1 MAAVQISANGIKIM
15 RKPDLNDP
23 DLPLSE
29 VFRIWPE
36 TRAVFLER
44 QMLCVGC
51 AIAPFHTIA
60 DACVEYDLDEQEFRA
75 ELNGAVKSASHPHF

>member
-1 MAAVQISANGIKIM
+1 M
-15 RKPDLNDP
+15 RNPDLNDP

-36 TRAVFLER
+36 TRTVFLER

-51 AIAPFHTIA
+51 AIAPFHTIT
-60 DACVEYDLDEQEFRA
+60 DACVEYNLDEKEFRA
-75 ELNGAVKSASHPHF
+75 DLCNAVEAASHPRF